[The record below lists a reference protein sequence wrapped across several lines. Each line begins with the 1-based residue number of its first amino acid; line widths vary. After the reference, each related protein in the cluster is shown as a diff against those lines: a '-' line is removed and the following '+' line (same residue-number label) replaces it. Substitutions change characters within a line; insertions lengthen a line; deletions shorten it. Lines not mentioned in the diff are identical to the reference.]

1 MDEEIHADTTPET
14 WDFMQQHGLND
25 AHIDSGMLTPTIQII
40 QRTYFSVPTPV
51 RQALEIWALIW
62 NLKVGMVPTLLP
74 ASAQG
79 MAYISGRILYTYTQP
94 QPPAT
99 NNTTDAATAGN
110 LQFRN
115 GFFDKQFFVFA
126 GMAQAAT
133 QTAEVAPLSSLSQG
147 QIFLKKPR
155 RIACSQLE
163 TQVITGNLENL
174 SASRIHLV
182 ADILYRFVTVSE
194 QEYNALVALSS
205 GQAVLSEVIV
215 A

>member
-1 MDEEIHADTTPET
+1 MEDEVNLDTTPEV

-25 AHIDSGMLTPTIQII
+25 AHIDSGVQNLTVPFILK
-40 QRTYFSVPTPV
+40 TYFSVPTPV
-51 RQALEIWALIW
+51 RQALEIWGIITSFHIAIGPNAVVASTNINCFLQGR
-62 NLKVGMVPTLLP
+62 NLL
-74 ASAQG
+74 
-79 MAYISGRILYTYTQP
+79 TYTQP

-99 NNTTDAATAGN
+99 NSTTDAATQGN

-115 GFFDKQFFVFA
+115 GFYDEQFNI
-126 GMAQAAT
+126 GMGISQPAT
-133 QTAEVAPLSSLSQG
+133 PGVELGPLAKQTAHIL
-147 QIFLKKPR
+147 FLKKPR

-163 TQVITGNLENL
+163 SQIIIANASSVSQTQVEFI
-174 SASRIHLV
+174 